1 MKESEFNVIEEN
13 DANGITIY
21 NTQSGGVLDLDA
33 AHTNELNLYRKGVA
47 ALDGDFE
54 EALKMGGMLVD
65 DDVDE
70 RRMLMLESLSARFA
84 NDYLGLTIAPTLACN
99 FRCPYCYEKGCSH
112 PTMWLISDLS

>member
-13 DANGITIY
+13 DVNGITIY

-33 AHTNELNLYRKGVA
+33 AHTNELNLYRKGAA

-99 FRCPYCYEKGCSH
+99 LGVPIAMKRAARTPLCQKRQ
-112 PTMWLISDLS
+112 